1 MNAAPI
7 GSPDSPDSVAP
18 IGPFFGFLICRDPAG
33 TDWLGR
39 LLAATP
45 RGRTTLGEMVDSPG
59 QLPNRALPGEGHGV
73 AAPLDG
79 PASDA
84 TPGVK
89 QRQGRGVATVT
100 WACSRRLRE

>member
-7 GSPDSPDSVAP
+7 GSPHSPDSVAP

-39 LLAATP
+39 LSAATP
-45 RGRTTLGEMVDSPG
+45 RGRTTLGEMVDSPS
-59 QLPNRALPGEGHGV
+59 QLPNRALAGEGHGV

-79 PASDA
+79 PHATLLSARSSGNVAASR
-84 TPGVK
+84 P
-89 QRQGRGVATVT
+89 
-100 WACSRRLRE
+100 